1 MSKRTGKAITL
12 VDLLD
17 DVPVD
22 SARFVFNQR
31 EPGAQILFDL
41 DLAVRQD
48 SDNPVYYVQY
58 AHARICSILRALQE
72 EGVTPAPIDT
82 VDLAL
87 LQEESEIAV
96 PAYRLFP
103 RRDRDRGQKLRP
115 GAHHPVC
122 HRPCDAVPQV
132 LHRLPR
138 KGRGRA
144 AVASAPC
151 TLHRRQKHAEKRP
164 VDAENHRAG
173 QNVTYLI

>member
-72 EGVTPAPIDT
+72 EGITPAPIDT
-82 VDLAL
+82 VDLSL
-87 LQEESEIAV
+87 LQEESEVELCRHIGYFPEEIVTAAKNYD
-96 PAYRLFP
+96 PARITRYVTDLATLFHKFYTACHGISLPALGRHTILFYPP
-103 RRDRDRGQKLRP
+103 RR
-115 GAHHPVC
+115 
-122 HRPCDAVPQV
+122 
-132 LHRLPR
+132 
-138 KGRGRA
+138 
-144 AVASAPC
+144 
-151 TLHRRQKHAEKRP
+151 EKAR
-164 VDAENHRAG
+164 NFR
-173 QNVTYLI
+173 